1 MRYVVFA
8 TVFLLVMGGIN
19 YYIYRRFLRK
29 IFPSYKQYALIVPA
43 ILMLGEGFFLL
54 DAITNIIPDSPALY
68 MLLSAFIGISFILF
82 VMALVYDLIITASSH
97 VPMDQERRRFI
108 KIIFDITMLIA
119 AISYVLRGLS
129 QGLKAPVI
137 NTVDIKIKDF
147 PVEDYS
153 IVQLTDVHVGRTIR
167 RDYIEDLVRR
177 TNALK
182 PDMVVITGDLIDLPI
197 EDIRDDL
204 APLASIQAPTYF
216 ILGNHEYFH
225 GPHDA
230 IAIVT
235 EMGIRAL
242 LNESIAIETAGGH
255 FNLVGITDLV
265 GERMGILPHDLDAAF
280 SQTNKA
286 LASVVLAHQPKTI
299 NLIED
304 QRCDLMISGHTHGG
318 QIFPFG
324 YLVIMDQPY
333 LAGLHQHNT
342 ETQIFI
348 SRGTGF
354 WGPPLRVLA
363 PSEISRIVIRPA

>member
-1 MRYVVFA
+1 MQFVVFA
-8 TVFLLVMGGIN
+8 IVFLLIMGGVN
-19 YYIYRRFLRK
+19 YYIYRRFLSKLAPAFSR
-29 IFPSYKQYALIVPA
+29 YAALVPI
-43 ILMLGEGFFLL
+43 ILMIGEVFFLL
-54 DAITNIIPDSPALY
+54 DAISNIVPDSPTLY
-68 MLLSAFIGISFILF
+68 LLLSTFIGISFILF

-97 VPMDQERRRFI
+97 VPLDQERRRFI
-108 KIIFDITMLIA
+108 KIIFDVTMLIM

-137 NTVDIKIKDF
+137 NTVQIRVKGF
-147 PVEDYS
+147 PAEDYT

-182 PDMVVITGDLIDLPI
+182 PDMVVITGDLIDLPV
-197 EDIRDDL
+197 EKIRDDL
-204 APLASIQAPTYF
+204 APLQDLQAPSYF

-230 IAIVT
+230 IAIAK
-235 EMGIRAL
+235 ELGIRPL
-242 LNESIAIETAGGH
+242 LNESITIEVEGGH

-265 GERMGILPHDLDAAF
+265 GERMGVLAHDLDAAF
-280 SQTNKA
+280 SQVDHKR
-286 LASVVLAHQPKTI
+286 SSIVLAHQPKTI
-299 NLIED
+299 NLLNG
-304 QRCDLMISGHTHGG
+304 QRCDLMLSGHTHGG

-333 LAGLHQHNT
+333 LAGLHQHN
-342 ETQIFI
+342 EHSQIFV

-363 PSEISRIVIRPA
+363 PSEISLIKIRPV